1 MTGLGMRKNKIL
13 SIVILL
19 FLFLGCLYLSVFAGH
34 DGFGV
39 DLFLKSFQLNDRS
52 EDAVI
57 LELIRYPRAIKA
69 IVAGVCLAL
78 AGLFLQTVSKNPL
91 AEPYITG
98 ISSGAGLGIVL
109 SVLFFNSAN
118 YSFFGFLG
126 AMVSSLLV
134 ISFAGFRKFSIT
146 KLILVGLSINI
157 FVSALISMIILM
169 NSEKSYSM
177 LYILSGNLTE
187 NNLVSDKHLLLIFFV
202 ILLFSAF
209 LIPKLNFLRLD
220 EGMVFSSVK
229 HKNMYSIFFI
239 ICSALLTSLSVLAAG
254 ILGFIGIIAP
264 LISKMIVGQDFRY
277 LFFVNIFLG
286 ASLILF
292 ADFLSRTLI
301 YPMQIPLGL
310 VVAFIGAPVFV
321 FFLTK
326 KGDILND

>member
-1 MTGLGMRKNKIL
+1 MRKQNKIL
-13 SIVILL
+13 SIFILL
-19 FLFLGCLYLSVFAGH
+19 FLFLGCLYLSIFAGPNGL
-34 DGFGV
+34 GF
-39 DLFLKSFQLNDRS
+39 DLFMKSFHLDNGSSDKI
-52 EDAVI
+52 I
-57 LELIRYPRAIKA
+57 LEIIRYPRAVKA

-78 AGLFLQTVSKNPL
+78 AGLFLQTISKNPL

-109 SVLFFNSAN
+109 SVLFFNSTN
-118 YSFFGFLG
+118 YSVFGFLG
-126 AMVSSLLV
+126 AMISSFLV
-134 ISFAGFRKFSIT
+134 ISFSGFRKFSIT

-187 NNLVSDKHLLLIFFV
+187 NNLISDKSLLLIFFIV
-202 ILLFSAF
+202 LVFSAF

-220 EGMVFSSVK
+220 EGMFFSSVK
-229 HKNMYSIFFI
+229 CKNMYSVLFI
-239 ICSALLTSLSVLAAG
+239 ICSAMLTSLSVLAAG
-254 ILGFIGIIAP
+254 ILGFIGIISP
-264 LISKMIVGQDFRY
+264 LISKMLVGYDFRY
-277 LFFVNIFLG
+277 LFFVNLFLG
-286 ASLILF
+286 ASFILF

-310 VVAFIGAPVFV
+310 VVAFIGAPIFV

>member
-1 MTGLGMRKNKIL
+1 MRKNKIF

-239 ICSALLTSLSVLAAG
+239 ISSALLTSLSVLAAG

-286 ASLILF
+286 ALLILF